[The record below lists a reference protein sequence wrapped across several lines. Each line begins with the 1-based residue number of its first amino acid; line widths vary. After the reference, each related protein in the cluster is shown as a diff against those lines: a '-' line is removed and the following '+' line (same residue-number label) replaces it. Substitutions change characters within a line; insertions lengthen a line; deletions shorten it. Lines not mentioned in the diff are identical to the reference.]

1 METKRFSLVKPN
13 LQTPFHIDFTWWK
26 QYDNNWRVYLSS
38 CLCPEHQE
46 SLSSSPI
53 DTMIDW
59 IDPETA
65 EIQQVDGLQHILIN
79 HCAKLD
85 GFVTNHTS
93 LVDAVFRTLLANGN
107 TPLSPEEL
115 SIRLERPANT
125 ILLTLTGL
133 QVYKGLR
140 PVPRAN

>member
-1 METKRFSLVKPN
+1 METKRFSLVKPT

-26 QYDNNWRVYLSS
+26 HNDNNWRVYLIS
-38 CLCPEHQE
+38 CLCSEHQE
-46 SLSSSPI
+46 SLKNSDI

-59 IDPETA
+59 VDPETA

-115 SIRLERPANT
+115 SSRLGRPSMT

-140 PVPRAN
+140 PVPRVN

>member
-1 METKRFSLVKPN
+1 METKRFSLVKPT

-26 QYDNNWRVYLSS
+26 QYDNNWRVYLIS
-38 CLCPEHQE
+38 CLCPEHQQ
-46 SLSSSPI
+46 SLGNSDI
-53 DTMIDW
+53 DSMIDW
-59 IDPETA
+59 IDSETG
-65 EIQQVDGLQHILIN
+65 EIQQVDGLQHVLIN
-79 HCAKLD
+79 HCAKLE

-115 SIRLERPANT
+115 SIRLGRPAMT

-140 PVPRAN
+140 PVPRLN

>member
-1 METKRFSLVKPN
+1 METKRYSLVKPT

-26 QYDNNWRVYLSS
+26 QYDSNWRVYLVSF
-38 CLCPEHQE
+38 LCAEHQQ
-46 SLSSSPI
+46 SLGNTEI

-79 HCAKLD
+79 HCAKLE
-85 GFVTNHTS
+85 GFVTSHTS

-115 SIRLERPANT
+115 SRLLGRPAMT

-140 PVPRAN
+140 PVQRVN